1 MFLFSH
7 ADMAYCLWQRF
18 IMILTDHLAKC
29 EGNSIDYNTPWY
41 KWVIER
47 LQQIFL
53 LVCIFFKTR
62 KCSLLCKKFEF
73 LNPVHCFF
81 FSTMNWF
88 LDTSAP
94 WSLFYLQVTLTFIFW
109 KYSNSFAP
117 FVHNLAMVSLQ
128 QEMMNNVVIP
138 PLWICE
144 WIWKNCRLS
153 YFPASRHQCKSGIK
167 TWISSDEWYKVNVH
181 LQIGCCPTTL
191 RLISKYMY

>member
-1 MFLFSH
+1 MFITVLKV
-7 ADMAYCLWQRF
+7 R
-18 IMILTDHLAKC
+18 ILK
-29 EGNSIDYNTPWY
+29 
-41 KWVIER
+41 
-47 LQQIFL
+47 Q
-53 LVCIFFKTR
+53 
-62 KCSLLCKKFEF
+62 
-73 LNPVHCFF
+73 LNPVHCFY

-94 WSLFYLQVTLTFIFW
+94 WSLFYLQVTLTFTFW

-138 PLWICE
+138 RLWICE
-144 WIWKNCRLS
+144 WIWKFCRLS